1 MEFSRRLLL
10 IATFLLMARSVQPG
24 TLQQANPKS
33 PSVPAHSSTPAHAA
47 TNEKWVADTLAKM
60 SLDEKL
66 GQMLV
71 VYYFGALTST
81 ASPEYRELIRAV
93 EQQHVGGFVIQTH
106 PSPLGIERSQAYP
119 TAALANQLQSLA
131 KIPLIVAADFERGT
145 AMRLDEGTSFPQAMA
160 VGATGNPAD
169 AYTMGRITAIEA
181 RAAGVQWIFAPVS
194 DVNSNP
200 ANPIINTR
208 SFGEDP
214 HRVAEFVEAFVR
226 GVEENGGLACAKH
239 FPGHGDTS
247 TDSHLDLPTLTADR
261 ARLESVELVPF
272 KAAIAAGVG
281 SVMTGHLAVPS
292 IEPDPNLPAT
302 LSPHITTDLLRKEL
316 GFRGVVVTDAMDMAG
331 VAARYSPGE
340 AAVRSIA
347 AGTDVLLIPPS
358 SDAALAALREAV
370 DTGRIS
376 HARMDEAVTHILR
389 AKAQLG
395 LDQHRLVDLNALNKV
410 FAQPEFDRAA
420 ADIANRGVTLLRDT
434 QHLVPLDATKPSR
447 VLLVAISGDADA
459 YPAPDLEREIRSHAD
474 SLSVIRVDTRF
485 EPAASIQLPK
495 PDSYDVAIAALFVRV
510 ADRKGSVGLPDDQS
524 ALLGK
529 LTQQRQAS
537 DRRKFRQSVSRGTIS
552 RRANLARRVQHGRCR
567 AIRDGPRALRRNAN
581 WRPLAGEHSRRKSAA
596 AHRRW
601 NEIPGESDD
610 ISQRT
615 RSARRATLRRIRTPT
630 KSRSP
635 ITRFPA
641 EFSRSASTIKFHFTR
656 LVISPT
662 NRILPRSPPQRFTIW
677 LRSQSPSSP
686 QLSPRKKWKLAD

>member
-1 MEFSRRLLL
+1 MKFSRVYSWYSRTSLLRCERTTRVLYTVAACMRQLSPSSRVMEFSRRLLL

-24 TLQQANPKS
+24 TLQQANQKPL
-33 PSVPAHSSTPAHAA
+33 SVPAHSSTPVHAS
-47 TNEKWVADTLAKM
+47 TNEKWVAETLAKM

-214 HRVAEFVEAFVR
+214 HHVAEFVEAFVR

-247 TDSHLDLPTLTADR
+247 TDSHLDLPTLTANR

-292 IEPDPNLPAT
+292 IEADPNLPAT

-376 HARMDEAVTHILR
+376 HARVDEAVTHILR

-410 FAQPEFDRAA
+410 FAQPEFDHAA
-420 ADIANRGVTLLRDT
+420 ADIANRGITLLRDT

-459 YPAPDLEREIRSHAD
+459 YPGARS
-474 SLSVIRVDTRF
+474 RTRN
-485 EPAASIQLPK
+485 S
-495 PDSYDVAIAALFVRV
+495 
-510 ADRKGSVGLPDDQS
+510 
-524 ALLGK
+524 
-529 LTQQRQAS
+529 
-537 DRRKFRQSVSRGTIS
+537 
-552 RRANLARRVQHGRCR
+552 LARRFPFCNSRGH
-567 AIRDGPRALRRNAN
+567 ALRT
-581 WRPLAGEHSRRKSAA
+581 SR
-596 AHRRW
+596 
-601 NEIPGESDD
+601 IGPV
-610 ISQRT
+610 T
-615 RSARRATLRRIRTPT
+615 
-630 KSRSP
+630 
-635 ITRFPA
+635 
-641 EFSRSASTIKFHFTR
+641 
-656 LVISPT
+656 
-662 NRILPRSPPQRFTIW
+662 
-677 LRSQSPSSP
+677 
-686 QLSPRKKWKLAD
+686 